1 MKDVQ
6 GLLDSIWKTYRIP
19 YTMFDASHK
28 MIVSSHDGT
37 STIDEKINFFRRL
50 IEISEETL
58 STHIIIDLVN
68 SSAACIF
75 NKSTKEFIVLGIIF
89 VGIKSKDAIITSL
102 RKCRYS
108 ELQIELTLK
117 TMESVPVL
125 SLSEFQHIV
134 QLIYQY
140 LHNEIL
146 DMKDVVIY
154 KENKEIKNE
163 IRLDIPNRMN
173 SVNAEIVNEERQ
185 AHDSYAFERS
195 LLQSVRDGDVKKL
208 MEVQKYSGNVDI
220 GTLTRNHDELRQLKN
235 TLISAATIST
245 RAAIEGGLSPAIA
258 YALSDY
264 YIQNS
269 DAQIDIKNVER
280 LIPKMFLD
288 FTQRVHNVKVVQAYS
303 DITRRCIAH
312 INEHIRED
320 IDYQVMANHIG
331 ITKNYM
337 LAKFKKDT
345 NESMV
350 DYIKSQKIKEAKELL
365 KFSEYSIVEIS
376 ERLSFSSQSFFTSCF
391 HAICGMTP
399 KQYRD
404 AYQLHTDDINFL

>member
-1 MKDVQ
+1 MKDIH
-6 GLLDSIWKTYRIP
+6 GLLNSIWNTYHIP

-28 MIVSSHDGT
+28 VILSSQGISSVDMN
-37 STIDEKINFFRRL
+37 INFFRRL
-50 IEISEETL
+50 IEMSEVTL

-68 SSAACIF
+68 SAAACIF
-75 NKSTKEFIVLGIIF
+75 NKRTKEFIVLGIVF
-89 VGIKSKDAIITSL
+89 VGVKSHEAMVTSL

-108 ELQIELTLK
+108 ETQIKETIRH
-117 TMESVPVL
+117 MESIPVL

-134 QLIYQY
+134 QLLYQY
-140 LHNEIL
+140 LHNETL
-146 DMKDVVIY
+146 DMEQVVVY
-154 KENKEIKNE
+154 KENKEIRNE
-163 IRLDIPNRMN
+163 IHLDLPNRLN
-173 SVNAEIVNEERQ
+173 SVNAQMVNEDRQ
-185 AHDSYAFERS
+185 AHDSYAFERN
-195 LLQSVRDGDVKKL
+195 LLQSVRDGDVKRLIK
-208 MEVQKYSGNVDI
+208 VQKYSGNVDTGI
-220 GTLTRNHDELRQLKN
+220 LVRNHDELRQMKN
-235 TLISAATIST
+235 TLISATAICT

-269 DAQIDIKNVER
+269 EAQVEMETIGR
-280 LIPKMFLD
+280 LIQEMFLD
-288 FTQRVHNVKVVQAYS
+288 FTQRVHNVKVIQSYS
-303 DITRRCIAH
+303 DITRKCMDY

-320 IDYQVMANHIG
+320 IDYQAMADSIG

-345 NESMV
+345 NESMI
-350 DYIKSQKIKEAKELL
+350 DYIKMQKMKEAKELL

>member
-6 GLLDSIWKTYRIP
+6 GLLDSIWKTYHIP

-28 MIVSSHDGT
+28 MIVSSHGI
-37 STIDEKINFFRRL
+37 STIDVKINFFRRL

-75 NKSTKEFIVLGIIF
+75 NKATKEFIVLGIIF
-89 VGIKSKDAIITSL
+89 VGVKSKDAIITSL

-108 ELQIELTLK
+108 EQQIELMLK

-125 SLSEFQHIV
+125 SLSEFQNV
-134 QLIYQY
+134 VRLIYQY
-140 LHNEIL
+140 IHHESL

-185 AHDSYAFERS
+185 AHDSYAFERN
-195 LLQSVRDGDVKKL
+195 LLQCVRDGDVKRL
-208 MEVQKYSGNVDI
+208 ITIQKYSGNVDI

-235 TLISAATIST
+235 TLISATTICT

-269 DAQIDIKNVER
+269 EAQIEINNVQR
-280 LIPKMFLD
+280 LIQEMFLD
-288 FTQRVHNVKVVQAYS
+288 FTQRVQNVKVVQAYS
-303 DITRRCIAH
+303 EITRRCIAH

-320 IDYQVMANHIG
+320 IDYQAMADHIG

-350 DYIKSQKIKEAKELL
+350 DYIKAQKIKEAKELL

-404 AYQLHTDDINFL
+404 AYKLKEDDINFL

>member
-1 MKDVQ
+1 MKEIQ
-6 GLLDSIWKTYRIP
+6 GLLDSIWKTYHIP

-28 MIVSSHDGT
+28 MIVSSHGI
-37 STIDEKINFFRRL
+37 STIDVKINFFRRL

-75 NKSTKEFIVLGIIF
+75 NKATKEFIVLGIIF
-89 VGIKSKDAIITSL
+89 VGVKSKDAIITSL

-108 ELQIELTLK
+108 EQQIELTLK

-125 SLSEFQHIV
+125 SLSEFQNV
-134 QLIYQY
+134 VRLIYQY
-140 LHNEIL
+140 IHHEPL

-154 KENKEIKNE
+154 KENKEIKRE
-163 IRLDIPNRMN
+163 VRLDIPKRMN
-173 SVNAEIVNEERQ
+173 SVNAEMVNEERL
-185 AHDSYAFERS
+185 AHDSYAFERN
-195 LLQSVRDGDVKKL
+195 LLQSIRDGDVKRLIKI
-208 MEVQKYSGNVDI
+208 QKYSGNMENDM
-220 GTLTRNHDELRQLKN
+220 LNHNHEDLRQMKN
-235 TLISAATIST
+235 ILISATAIST

-269 DAQIDIKNVER
+269 EAQIEINNVQR
-280 LIPKMFLD
+280 LIQEMFLD
-288 FTQRVHNVKVVQAYS
+288 FTQRVHNVKVIQAYS
-303 DITRRCIAH
+303 EITRRCIAH

-320 IDYQVMANHIG
+320 IDYQAMADHIG

-350 DYIKSQKIKEAKELL
+350 DYIKAQKIKEAKELL

-391 HAICGMTP
+391 HAICEMTP

-404 AYQLHTDDINFL
+404 AYKLKEDDINFL